1 MRHPLIAANWKMFGT
16 LDGVQRYLE
25 TLIGHLQPGNPQVVV
40 CPPYTLLPA
49 AVMVATGSA
58 VAIGAQ
64 SCHWEEK
71 GAFTGEVA
79 APMLAELWVTWVVV
93 GHS

>member
-25 TLIGHLQPGNPQVVV
+25 TLIGHLQPGNPLVVV
-40 CPPYTLLPA
+40 CPHYTLLPA

-58 VAIGAQ
+58 VAIGTQ

-71 GAFTGEVA
+71 GALPVRLPPRCWPSWG
-79 APMLAELWVTWVVV
+79 
-93 GHS
+93 